1 MTKPAMTQ
9 PAIYKTVDEMR
20 EALRPWRAAQEKT
33 ALVPTMGALHAGHIS
48 LTHLARQKAQRCIVS
63 IFVNPTQ
70 FAPQEDFSKYP
81 RTFEA
86 DLAKL
91 AAAGVDGVYAPT
103 PDVMYPQGFATTIS
117 LAGPAIAGL
126 EDRFRPTHFA
136 GVATVV
142 AKLFTQ
148 AMPDVAVFGEKDF
161 QQLAVIRT
169 MTRDLDLAV
178 DVVGAPTVRESD
190 GLAMSSRNVYLDAKE
205 RAIAPLLHKSLQD
218 CAAPIKAGGD
228 VATSLAEAGKT
239 LTEAGFVLDYLE
251 LRDAA
256 SLATPDMTQRRP
268 LRMLVAAKLGKTR
281 LIDNIAVS
289 P

>member
-1 MTKPAMTQ
+1 MTQ
-9 PAIYKTVDEMR
+9 PAIYKTIEQMR
-20 EALRPWRAAQEKT
+20 EALRPWRHAQERV

-48 LTHLARQKAQRCIVS
+48 LTHLARQKAQRCVVS

-178 DVVGAPTVRESD
+178 DVIGAPTIRESD

-205 RAIAPLLHKSLQD
+205 RAIAPLLHKTLQD
-218 CAAPIKAGGD
+218 CAARIKARGD
-228 VATSLAEAGKT
+228 AAKALADASET
-239 LTEAGFVLDYLE
+239 LTQAGFVLDYLE
-251 LRDAA
+251 LRDAT
-256 SLATPDMTQRRP
+256 SLGAPDLMQGHA
-268 LRMLVAAKLGKTR
+268 RMLVAAKLGKTR
-281 LIDNIAVS
+281 LIDNIQVPRAQA
-289 P
+289 

>member
-1 MTKPAMTQ
+1 MTQ
-9 PAIYKTVDEMR
+9 PAIYKTVEEMR
-20 EALRPWRAAQEKT
+20 GALRPWREAQERI

-48 LTHLARQKAQRCIVS
+48 LTHLARQKAQRCVVS

-86 DLAKL
+86 DLEKL

-103 PDVMYPQGFATTIS
+103 PDVMYPQGFATTVS
-117 LAGPAIAGL
+117 VAGPAIAGL

-169 MTRDLDLAV
+169 MARDLDLAV

-205 RAIAPLLHKSLQD
+205 RAIAPLLHKTLQD
-218 CAAPIKAGGD
+218 CTARIKAGGD
-228 VATSLAEAGKT
+228 ITKSLAEAGRT
-239 LTEAGFVLDYLE
+239 LTDAGFMLDYLE

-256 SLATPDMTQRRP
+256 SLATPDMTQRCP

-281 LIDNIAVS
+281 LIDNIPVPLA
-289 P
+289 